1 MNIFGKR
8 LEKKR
13 KEAGWTKTYTAKMLK
28 LPLTTYANYEYG
40 NREPDMATI
49 TKIATLFNTTTDY
62 LLGKNDDP
70 EMPRNKLTTP
80 EKIARHTI
88 AENLQIP
95 SKEDHHAVDIEND
108 ELLSYRGR
116 PIPDD
121 YLDIIKNLMD
131 SDIKHG
137 RKR

>member
-1 MNIFGKR
+1 M
-8 LEKKR
+8 
-13 KEAGWTKTYTAKMLK
+13 
-28 LPLTTYANYEYG
+28 
-40 NREPDMATI
+40 
-49 TKIATLFNTTTDY
+49 TLFDNLKVIAKKHGMSLLQINEKAGLGKNAIYKWRTQKPSTENLQKVAKVLHTSTDY
-62 LLGKNDDP
+62 LLGNTDDP
-70 EMPRNKLTTP
+70 SP
-80 EKIARHTI
+80 I
-88 AENLQIP
+88 
-95 SKEDHHAVDIEND
+95 SKDHHAIDIEND

>member
-1 MNIFGKR
+1 M
-8 LEKKR
+8 
-13 KEAGWTKTYTAKMLK
+13 
-28 LPLTTYANYEYG
+28 
-40 NREPDMATI
+40 
-49 TKIATLFNTTTDY
+49 TLFDNLKVMAKKHGMSLLQINEKAGLGKNAIYKWRTQKPSTENLQKVAKVLHTSTDY
-62 LLGKNDDP
+62 LLGNTDDP
-70 EMPRNKLTTP
+70 SP
-80 EKIARHTI
+80 I
-88 AENLQIP
+88 
-95 SKEDHHAVDIEND
+95 SKDHHAIDIEND

>member
-1 MNIFGKR
+1 M
-8 LEKKR
+8 
-13 KEAGWTKTYTAKMLK
+13 
-28 LPLTTYANYEYG
+28 
-40 NREPDMATI
+40 
-49 TKIATLFNTTTDY
+49 TLFDNLKVMAKKHGMSLLQINEKAGLGKNAIYKWKTQKPSTENLQKVAKVLHTSTDY
-62 LLGKNDDP
+62 LLGNTDDP
-70 EMPRNKLTTP
+70 SP
-80 EKIARHTI
+80 I
-88 AENLQIP
+88 
-95 SKEDHHAVDIEND
+95 SKDHHAIDIEND